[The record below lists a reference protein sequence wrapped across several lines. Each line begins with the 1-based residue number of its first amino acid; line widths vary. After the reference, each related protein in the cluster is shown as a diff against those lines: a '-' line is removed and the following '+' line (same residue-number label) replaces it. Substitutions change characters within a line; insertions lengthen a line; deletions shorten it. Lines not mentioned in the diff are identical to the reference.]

1 MCKVLY
7 YSSYCSLDHF
17 NNISPQY
24 FYRLISTIEVAQKH
38 IQNVIDGD
46 MSIEEKIYG
55 TMDVT
60 ADVEELASLHKE
72 LEGNQESANYADDMK
87 KAKIGLINL
96 KAYLSQVDCEQ
107 MAAFLKNTVLF
118 KVRTLFSI
126 YWLLCILYILFEAFQ
141 NTRIIIIKLYMF
153 AGWFIRGLF
162 SLARPE

>member
-1 MCKVLY
+1 MTNKSSLRQMKHTMKNSYGRSIINHLEDEYKALCHIS
-7 YSSYCSLDHF
+7 YSHMGYLVIRYNH
-17 NNISPQY
+17 Y

-60 ADVEELASLHKE
+60 ADVEELAALHKE
-72 LEGNQESANYADDMK
+72 LEGNQESASWADDMK

-118 KVRTLFSI
+118 KVRKHFPRC
-126 YWLLCILYILFEAFQ
+126 YQLCIL
-141 NTRIIIIKLYMF
+141 
-153 AGWFIRGLF
+153 
-162 SLARPE
+162 

>member
-1 MCKVLY
+1 
-7 YSSYCSLDHF
+7 
-17 NNISPQY
+17 
-24 FYRLISTIEVAQKH
+24 
-38 IQNVIDGD
+38 

-118 KVRTLFSI
+118 KVRTRFSI
-126 YWLLCILYILFEAFQ
+126 YWLLCILYRFFV
-141 NTRIIIIKLYMF
+141 
-153 AGWFIRGLF
+153 
-162 SLARPE
+162 